1 MGDRRV
7 RQPAVAGFFYPADPS
22 DLRETVRSLL
32 AAASVTGDPPGP
44 VRAVIAPHAGYVYS
58 GPVAAGAFARLAGRA
73 ARRVVLVG
81 PSHFVPVAGL
91 AVAGV
96 DAFLTPL
103 GELAVDVEAE
113 RRALLLPAVRADPA
127 AHRREHSLEVEMPFL
142 QEVQP
147 ATPVVALAVG
157 LVEPE
162 PVEDVLDML
171 VDNDT
176 LLVVSS
182 DLSHYLDHATAQR
195 LDAATASAI
204 VDLRPDLL
212 TSDRACGVTGI
223 QAALLL
229 ARRRG
234 WSCRLLDL
242 RTSADTAGDPH
253 RVVGYGAFGFW

>member
-1 MGDRRV
+1 M
-7 RQPAVAGFFYPADPS
+7 PAVAGLFYPADPEE
-22 DLRETVRSLL
+22 LRETVRGLL
-32 AAASVTGDPPGP
+32 AGASTAGDPPGP

-58 GPVAAGAFARLAGRA
+58 GPVAAGAFARLAGRPA
-73 ARRVVLVG
+73 KRVVLIG
-81 PSHFVPVAGL
+81 PSHFAPVGGL
-91 AVAGV
+91 ATAGV

-103 GELAVDVEAE
+103 GEVSVDVETE
-113 RRALLLPAVRADPA
+113 RRAALLPGVQVDPA
-127 AHRREHSLEVEMPFL
+127 THRREHSLEVEIPFL
-142 QEVQP
+142 QEVMP
-147 ATPVVALAVG
+147 GTPLVALAIG

-162 PVEDVLDML
+162 PVEHVLDTL
-171 VDNDT
+171 VDDDT
-176 LLVVSS
+176 MLVVSS